1 MFIIAM
7 IALGAMLVS
16 SRAVSTPLLDD
27 HTMSADRA
35 MAARRAPS
43 QVSLA
48 STGNLQL
55 MLPVFEREVTAI
67 GYHPVAGEGVVELVP
82 RGRQANSSFISQRLE
97 GVISGSEG
105 PEYFVMSGS
114 GGPGPPHQA
123 IDVGAPAGT
132 FVFAPVDGTVAG
144 IRSYSLVGRCA
155 DVELTIKPR
164 SDSRLLV
171 ILTHIDQLEV
181 SLGQPIRAGETRLGT
196 VRALDGC
203 VEQELS
209 RYTYDHGNHL
219 HMQVE
224 ALH

>member
-1 MFIIAM
+1 MFVIAM

-48 STGNLQL
+48 GTGNLQL

-67 GYHPVAGEGVVELVP
+67 GYHPVADEGVVELMP
-82 RGRQANSSFISQRLE
+82 RGHQANSSFISQRLE

-105 PEYFVMSGS
+105 PEYFVMSGNE
-114 GGPGPPHQA
+114 GPGTPHQA